1 MEQTLRRGWRGRWR
15 AHPLLP
21 FQFALC
27 RSIEPG
33 DVDGGTERPGR
44 QVQLEGVQIDEAIGG
59 AVVTHS
65 RTGTWHAR
73 RCSAANW
80 HHPRPASPLQQACGT
95 SLQAAMILQAKI
107 ATGQIRSG
115 IAMGSDTT
123 SDAPIV
129 FKEKFAHRLVEA
141 QNAKSFGQ
149 RLAAFKGFS
158 PAELAPQPP
167 SVSEPRTGLSMGQHT
182 ELMAQEWQSRAASKT
197 GSPWRA
203 TARPPKPTARAIST
217 TLSCRLRGVFSR
229 QQPARGHEP
238 RPARQPG
245 SRHSTNPSAAP

>member
-1 MEQTLRRGWRGRWR
+1 MEQTLRRVGVVGGVRI
-15 AHPLLP
+15 P
-21 FQFALC
+21 FC
-27 RSIEPG
+27 RSNTLYADQSNLAMLTATLNG
-33 DVDGGTERPGR
+33 LVDKYN
-44 QVQLEGVQIDEAIGG
+44 LKGVHIDEAIGG

-65 RTGTWHAR
+65 KDWNLAR
-73 RCSAANW
+73 EAVLGSKLA
-80 HHPRPASPLQQACGT
+80 PSTPGITLQQACGT

-107 ATGQIRSG
+107 ATGQIECG

-182 ELMAQEWQSRAASKT
+182 ELMAQEWHISRSRAGPVRPGEPPQSRRSLPL
-197 GSPWRA
+197 GLSGRSRRA
-203 TARPPKPTARAIST
+203 V
-217 TLSCRLRGVFSR
+217 CRRISR
-229 QQPARGHEP
+229 QQPARGHELGS
-238 RPARQPG
+238 AR
-245 SRHSTNPSAAP
+245 HA